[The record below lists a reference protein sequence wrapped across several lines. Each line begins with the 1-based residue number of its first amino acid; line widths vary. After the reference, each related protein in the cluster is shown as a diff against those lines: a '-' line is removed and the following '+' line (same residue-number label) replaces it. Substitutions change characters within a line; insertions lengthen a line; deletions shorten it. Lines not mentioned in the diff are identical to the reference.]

1 MKQKDPLSV
10 LLKHAASKNAMP
22 SAVQF
27 PPETIRI
34 IRATG
39 LATSNALKKSKRN
52 SNKIVA

>member
-1 MKQKDPLSV
+1 MKQDPLSV